1 MLWQDVLE
9 EDLIDQLGG
18 AGLGLV
24 LLQLLLPGVVQE
36 VDVLV
41 LSVKQPEIEEE
52 SEQENKMREI
62 ALISLCGPYL
72 VSKTLTLSRKIIRM
86 IIKLI

>member
-1 MLWQDVLE
+1 MLWEDVLQ
-9 EDLIDQLGG
+9 EDLVDQLGR

-41 LSVKQPEIEEE
+41 LSVQKPEIEEE
-52 SEQENKMREI
+52 SHQENKM
-62 ALISLCGPYL
+62 
-72 VSKTLTLSRKIIRM
+72 
-86 IIKLI
+86 

>member
-1 MLWQDVLE
+1 MLRQNVLQQ
-9 EDLIDQLGG
+9 DLIDQLGG

-52 SEQENKMREI
+52 SEQENKM
-62 ALISLCGPYL
+62 
-72 VSKTLTLSRKIIRM
+72 
-86 IIKLI
+86 

>member
-24 LLQLLLPGVVQE
+24 LLQLLLPGVVQQ
-36 VDVLV
+36 VDVFV
-41 LSVKQPEIEEE
+41 LSVQKPEIEEK
-52 SEQENKMREI
+52 SDQEHKMREV
-62 ALISLCGPYL
+62 ALISLSGPYL